1 MNFSASEAQMIEKS
15 FTGRGKKGK
24 NSVVPSL

>member
-1 MNFSASEAQMIEKS
+1 MNAANEAQMTGKS

-24 NSVVPSL
+24 NSVVPPL